1 VLISTGINKHFH
13 MMCIH
18 RKFCESMAQT
28 QPITC
33 QQLWDHLETMYNLKA
48 LV

>member
-1 VLISTGINKHFH
+1 
-13 MMCIH
+13 
-18 RKFCESMAQT
+18 MAQT